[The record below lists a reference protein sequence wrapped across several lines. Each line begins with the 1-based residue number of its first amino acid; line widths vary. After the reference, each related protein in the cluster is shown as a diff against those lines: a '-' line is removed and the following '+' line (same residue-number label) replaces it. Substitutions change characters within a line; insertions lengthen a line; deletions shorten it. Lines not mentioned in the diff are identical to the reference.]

1 MGPAQA
7 VWREGQEID
16 THTHNTDY
24 PTLLLRDIQ
33 LINTEC
39 TPCKHRTDA
48 ETTQNLRSGDA
59 GPTKS
64 GHRTETLGASSRP

>member
-7 VWREGQEID
+7 VKRQEIRNTY
-16 THTHNTDY
+16 THDTDY
-24 PTLLLRDIQ
+24 PTLLLHDIQ
-33 LINTEC
+33 LIDTEC

-48 ETTQNLRSGDA
+48 ETTQNLHSGDA

>member
-1 MGPAQA
+1 MH
-7 VWREGQEID
+7 
-16 THTHNTDY
+16 THTHTYGTDC

-33 LINTEC
+33 LIDTEC

-48 ETTQNLRSGDA
+48 EPTQDLRRAYA

-64 GHRTETLGASSRP
+64 GHCTETLGASSRP

>member
-1 MGPAQA
+1 ML
-7 VWREGQEID
+7 
-16 THTHNTDY
+16 THTHTHDTNY

-39 TPCKHRTDA
+39 TPCKRRTNA
-48 ETTQNLRSGDA
+48 EPTQYLRSGYT

-64 GHRTETLGASSRP
+64 GHHTETLGASSRP

>member
-1 MGPAQA
+1 MLTH
-7 VWREGQEID
+7 I
-16 THTHNTDY
+16 HTHDTDY

-33 LINTEC
+33 LINTKR

-48 ETTQNLRSGDA
+48 ASTQSRRSNDA

-64 GHRTETLGASSRP
+64 GHRTETLGASNRP

>member
-1 MGPAQA
+1 ML
-7 VWREGQEID
+7 
-16 THTHNTDY
+16 THTHTHDTDC

-33 LINTEC
+33 LIDTEC

-48 ETTQNLRSGDA
+48 ESTQDLRSGYA

-64 GHRTETLGASSRP
+64 GHRTETLGASSRLK

>member
-1 MGPAQA
+1 ML
-7 VWREGQEID
+7 IH
-16 THTHNTDY
+16 THTHNTNY

-33 LINTEC
+33 LINTKC

-48 ETTQNLRSGDA
+48 ESTQDLRSGYT

-64 GHRTETLGASSRP
+64 GHRTKTLGASSRP